1 MIISSC
7 KPPVPFPLIPSPLNF
22 LPPLET
28 KNFQALN
35 PHSGF
40 LPRWT
45 PGANLEREAEEW
57 GTKARTL
64 VQSGTNGRPLSAYV
78 NYAHGDEPLEAV
90 YGYEPW
96 RLARLRKLKK
106 RYDPDFKF
114 RFYNPIR

>member
-1 MIISSC
+1 M
-7 KPPVPFPLIPSPLNF
+7 
-22 LPPLET
+22 
-28 KNFQALN
+28 
-35 PHSGF
+35 
-40 LPRWT
+40 
-45 PGANLEREAEEW
+45 
-57 GTKARTL
+57 
-64 VQSGTNGRPLSAYV
+64 QSGTNGRPLSAYV